1 MPGDSS
7 GGGWVSSL
15 AQPYG
20 GLNGEGGFGSMQ
32 YPTVSPDARR
42 TGWKVGI
49 ELGIETLKQI
59 LGLKAGVKPILLG

>member
-1 MPGDSS
+1 
-7 GGGWVSSL
+7 
-15 AQPYG
+15 
-20 GLNGEGGFGSMQ
+20 MQ